1 MSKNSGL
8 LSDDSVS
15 QPGESGAEVSAEL
28 QSLML
33 KAGKAATFLKA
44 LGHENRLMILCL
56 LCERPRTVSELE
68 DLLALSQATVSQHL
82 ARLRQE
88 GLVDTRRDGR
98 AITYSIADET
108 TSRFIQAIYDKFCRA
123 PQ

>member
-1 MSKNSGL
+1 MPKNSGL

-15 QPGESGAEVSAEL
+15 QPGESGAAVSAEL

-33 KAGKAATFLKA
+33 NAAKAATFLKA

-88 GLVDTRRDGR
+88 DLVETRRDGR